1 MKVTFREDLV
11 GVLLQKFRAEAPR
24 LGIHISDLANPCLRR
39 VYYAKKELA
48 PTTDEDLLL
57 WLAGKAH
64 HSLLEGKLREIELEK
79 DSIIGTI
86 DCIDEERVIT
96 EFKTTR
102 ASLSKN
108 VLEEYAFWREQL
120 MGYCFLYGD
129 TRARLFVLHLLGN
142 WGKSKFLP
150 ALRAYELEFT
160 EKELNENWK
169 ELLKRKDIL
178 AESLGN
184 GIPPFGPRESMEWAC
199 EWCSARKICKEVA
212 QCQL

>member
-39 VYYAKKELA
+39 VYCAKKGLA
-48 PTTDEDLLL
+48 PATDEDLLL

-64 HSLLEGKLREIELEK
+64 HSLLEGKLREIELER
-79 DSIIGTI
+79 DDIIGTI
-86 DCIDEERVIT
+86 DCIDEERIIT

-108 VLEEYAFWREQL
+108 VLEEYTFWREQL
-120 MGYCFLYGD
+120 MGYCYLYGD
-129 TRARLFVLHLLGN
+129 TRARLFVLHLLGD

-169 ELLKRKDIL
+169 ELLRRKDIL
-178 AESLGN
+178 IESLN
-184 GIPPFGPRESMEWAC
+184 NSILPLGPQKSMEWAC
-199 EWCSARKICKEVA
+199 ERCSARKICEGERNDS
-212 QCQL
+212 